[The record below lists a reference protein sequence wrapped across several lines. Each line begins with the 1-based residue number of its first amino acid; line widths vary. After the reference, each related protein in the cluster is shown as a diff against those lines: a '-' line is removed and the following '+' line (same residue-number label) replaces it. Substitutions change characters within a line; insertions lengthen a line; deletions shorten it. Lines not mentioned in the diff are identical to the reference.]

1 MIERERLLYE
11 QRSEQ
16 FVERLKNYFYAD
28 EASLQAEYCV
38 FEPPVAFPR
47 RLEGKYN
54 PIQVG
59 QTWGSNWQVAW
70 FHLHGVI
77 LEQWKGLPVVA
88 RLNLGGEGCIFDQD
102 GTPVRAISVHSI
114 WLPGFKRD
122 RVPLVESAKG
132 GEQIDL
138 WIEVTAAQLFGLALL
153 PDPSLNDP
161 KRFGHHE
168 AKVEDLTLAVFRP
181 EVWQLYLDAFVLNNL
196 MKALPEKSVRRARI
210 LYTLNRAIDVFQ
222 GDDATV
228 ARARLLLKPELEKKS
243 NASDL
248 KAYAVGHAHLDT
260 AWLWPVSETIR
271 KCARTFSTQIA
282 LIEKYPEYVFGAS
295 QAQQYAFMK
304 EHYPSL
310 FAKIKEQVAAGRW
323 EVQGAMWVEPDCN
336 LISGE
341 SMVRQLLYGKKFFK
355 EEFGVTP
362 RNLWLPDVFG
372 YSAALPQILKKSGIE
387 FMVTQKL
394 SWNQFNRLPHHTFL
408 WRGIDGSEIIVH
420 FPPEDNYNSELKPAG
435 LIHAQQNFE
444 ERDRLDEFLVLFGI
458 GDGGGGPTEDIIETG
473 RRLRDLEGCPRVE
486 FGQAQAMLDRL
497 TNQRTLLKRWV
508 GELYFE
514 LHRGTLTTQAFVKKM
529 NRYLERKMRELEVLY
544 SLLPRT
550 QYPAKELEAMWKKIL
565 LNQFHDILPGS
576 SIAKVYETAHA
587 EYRALQKQ
595 AQALFQHAG
604 EKLLEKQDGSVTLI
618 NTLSYSYRRPI
629 TLPATWAG
637 FELVDEKGENV
648 AVQETLSGPVVLA
661 NIPPLSA
668 KTFRLVEQR
677 ARGKEQGTKEESDAS
692 KDALVLENDF
702 IRYEFAAD
710 GTIKRAFDKECR
722 REVVRSGNLLR
733 LYEDRPLN
741 WDAWDIDIYYENQL
755 LEQARLIAWQRLSS
769 GPLLHELKLDFEI
782 GASRVSQIVTLAA
795 NSKRLEFKTRVDLQ
809 ERHKMLRVSFATNV
823 VSTEAAY
830 EIQYGYIKR
839 PTHRNTSWDLAK
851 FECVGHRFVDLSEQD
866 YGVALLNNCKYGHK
880 VLDGTIELNLL
891 RAPTSPDPEADRGP
905 HEFTYCLLPHN
916 HDLPDS
922 CVFSEAAQL
931 NQPVAIYP
939 DRTASQLAFPVALD
953 SDRIELEV
961 LKKAESD
968 DSLIL
973 RLYEPR
979 GRRSSCTLMF
989 IDPHVKVEETDLM
1002 ENTIA
1007 ELKMNEGKAHLE
1019 FGPFEIKTLKIENQN
1034 HFGQNHYC

>member
-1 MIERERLLYE
+1 MIHRERLLYE
-11 QRSEQ
+11 QRCEQ
-16 FVERLKNYFYAD
+16 FVERLKTFFYAD
-28 EASLQAEYCV
+28 ATSLQAEYCV
-38 FEPPVAFPR
+38 FEPPVAFHR
-47 RLEGKYN
+47 RREGKYA

-70 FHLHGVI
+70 FHIHGVI
-77 LEQWKGLPVVA
+77 PEKWKGLPVVA
-88 RLNLGGEGCIFDQD
+88 RLNLGGEGCIFDHE

-122 RVPLVESAKG
+122 RVPIVESAQG
-132 GEQIDL
+132 GEKIDL

-153 PDPSLNDP
+153 PDPSLSDP
-161 KRFGHHE
+161 KRFGHLE
-168 AKVEDLTLAVFRP
+168 ARTEDLTLAVFRS

-196 MKALPEKSVRRARI
+196 MKALPEKNVRRARI
-210 LYTLNRAIDVFQ
+210 LYALNRAIDVFQ
-222 GDDATV
+222 GDDSTV
-228 ARARLLLKPELEKKS
+228 AQAREILKPELAKKS

-260 AWLWPVSETIR
+260 AWLWPVSETVR

-282 LIEKYPEYVFGAS
+282 LLEQYPDYVFGAS
-295 QAQQYAFMK
+295 QAQHYAFTR
-304 EHYPSL
+304 EHYPAL

-341 SMVRQLLYGKKFFK
+341 SMVRQLLYGKKFF
-355 EEFGVTP
+355 EEELGVTP
-362 RNLWLPDVFG
+362 LNLWLPDVFG

-420 FPPEDNYNSELKPAG
+420 FPPEDTYNSELKPAG
-435 LIHAQQNFE
+435 MIHAQQNFE

-486 FGQAQAMLDRL
+486 FGHAQAMLDRL
-497 TNQRTLLKRWV
+497 ANQRGVLKRWV

-514 LHRGTLTTQAFVKKM
+514 LHRGTLTTQALVKKM
-529 NRYLERKMRELEVLY
+529 NRCLERKMRELEILY

-576 SIAKVYETAHA
+576 SIAKVYETTHT
-587 EYRALQKQ
+587 EYRALQEQ
-595 AQALFQHAG
+595 AHTLFQQAG

-618 NTLSYSYRRPI
+618 NTLSYLYQRPI
-629 TLPATWAG
+629 TLPATWTG
-637 FELVDEKGENV
+637 FGLVDEKGQMV
-648 AVQETLSGPVVLA
+648 AVQETPSGPVLLA
-661 NIPPLSA
+661 DIPSLSA
-668 KTFRLVEQR
+668 KTFRFVEKKTSLPQSNP
-677 ARGKEQGTKEESDAS
+677 SDP
-692 KDALVLENDF
+692 LVLENNF
-702 IRYEFAAD
+702 IRYEFALD

-722 REVVRSGNLLR
+722 REAVSSGNMIR

-755 LEQARLIAWQRLSS
+755 LEQARLVAWQRLSS
-769 GPLLHELKLDFEI
+769 GPLIHELKLDFEI
-782 GASRVSQIVTLAA
+782 GASRVTQSVTLAA
-795 NSKRLEFKTRVDLQ
+795 NSKRLEFKTRVVWQ
-809 ERHKMLRVSFATNV
+809 ERHKMLRVAFAVNV

-830 EIQYGYIKR
+830 EIQYGYVKR
-839 PTHRNTSWDLAK
+839 PAHRNTSWDLAK
-851 FECVGHRFVDLSEQD
+851 FEGAGHRFVDLSEQD
-866 YGVALLNNCKYGHK
+866 YGVALLNDCKYGHK
-880 VLDGTIELNLL
+880 VFDGTMEMNLL
-891 RAPTSPDPEADRGP
+891 RSPSSPDPEADRGT

-916 HDLPDS
+916 HNLPDS

-931 NQPVAIYP
+931 NQPVAMYP
-939 DRTASQLAFPVALD
+939 ERAASKLAFPVMLD
-953 SDRIELEV
+953 SDRVELEV
-961 LKKAESD
+961 IKKAEKD

-979 GRRSSCTLMF
+979 GRRASCTLMF
-989 IDPHVKVEETDLM
+989 ADLHVKVEETDLM
-1002 ENTIA
+1002 EIVNA
-1007 ELKMNEGKAHLE
+1007 ELEVNEGKVHLE
-1019 FGPFEIKTLKIENQN
+1019 FRPFEIKTLKMI
-1034 HFGQNHYC
+1034 GI